1 MLRPWSVLPLDT
13 ETTIVVTAVGRDYQ
27 QNQSNNAANNGD
39 NEDGARLM
47 SLGAPPDP
55 TWVFEAAIAVHSG
68 ISVVMAIIVFWG
80 AGRMRTACSFFTDTV
95 FS

>member
-1 MLRPWSVLPLDT
+1 MLRPWPVLPLDT

-39 NEDGARLM
+39 NDDGARLM
-47 SLGAPPDP
+47 RLAPPDP

-68 ISVVMAIIVFWG
+68 ISVVMAIIDFWG
-80 AGRMRTACSFFTDTV
+80 AGRMQTACSFCTDTV